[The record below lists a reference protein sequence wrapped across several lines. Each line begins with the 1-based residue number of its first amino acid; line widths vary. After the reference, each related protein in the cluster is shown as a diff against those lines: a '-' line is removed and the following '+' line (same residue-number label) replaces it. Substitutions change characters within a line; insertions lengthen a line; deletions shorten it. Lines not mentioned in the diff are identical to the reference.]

1 MTSEERINDSP
12 ISFGGAKQGQRWS
25 PHNYDGKYYGSVTLK
40 KALAKSLNCA
50 TIRLAAH
57 VGIDNI
63 IEMAQRLG
71 IRNDAATL
79 SASGHRGF

>member
-1 MTSEERINDSP
+1 MIPRSP
-12 ISFGGAKQGQRWS
+12 LEAQNRAKDGV

-57 VGIDNI
+57 IGIDNI

-79 SASGHRGF
+79 FASGHRCV